1 MSMKTEEKTAA
12 GTAAIPTADKRG
24 ITQKLVGAIVV
35 TIVVMVAAL
44 LSTVYFR
51 ISGVLLSQS
60 QHLL

>member
-1 MSMKTEEKTAA
+1 MKTEEKTAA
-12 GTAAIPTADKRG
+12 GTAAIPTAYKRG